1 MLSAQTT
8 VTYETTSEKPL
19 AKYLQAEIHARTGW
33 NLEVLQTR
41 SPAAGAVTLQQ
52 IGNDK
57 SECEDYNLTAGPTQ
71 LVMRASSDAGLF
83 YAVQTLLQMFDAQ
96 GIATGRPVTLP
107 TATITDAPQF
117 SWRGLLL
124 DESDHFFGKQT
135 VEELLDAMAYLK
147 LNRLHWHLTDDAG
160 WRIEIKRYPKLTQI
174 GGKGNWSD
182 PRSPTTFYT
191 QADIR
196 EIVAYAQQ
204 RHIIIIP
211 EVDMPGHAT
220 AATRAYPE
228 ISEGGKGE
236 WADFTFNP
244 ARRETYEFLRQVLQE
259 LDTLFPGP
267 YLHLGG
273 DEVSFGN
280 QPWST
285 DPEILQF
292 SRQHGLANAVELEHY
307 FVRRMAAINHDLGK
321 TTMGWDEITGAG
333 VPPATA
339 AIMWW
344 RHNQTNAL
352 IQALKQGYP
361 VVLCPRLP
369 CYFDYDQDA
378 THRYGRRF
386 EERFNRLE
394 DVYDSPGNNVMEIL
408 KAFPK
413 AKIMGLEACLWTEW
427 MPDRTRLDYMTFPRL
442 AAFAEAAWTP
452 PSAKN
457 QADFLERTKW
467 YLQELDRRKIPHY
480 NPFNPSATPEP
491 FGPKN
496 HQPPP

>member
-1 MLSAQTT
+1 MDAGTKIIYESSA
-8 VTYETTSEKPL
+8 EK
-19 AKYLQAEIHARTGW
+19 ATAEILQAEVKARNGWKWKVLHTGKHI
-33 NLEVLQTR
+33 
-41 SPAAGAVTLQQ
+41 AGAVV
-52 IGNDK
+52 IK
-57 SECEDYNLTAGPTQ
+57 SAKNNKSDAEDYSLTVCSTQ
-71 LVMRASSDAGLF
+71 LVLQATSDAGLF
-83 YAVQTLLQMFDAQ
+83 YAVQSLLQMADAR
-96 GIATGRPVTLP
+96 GISAGRPVTLP
-107 TATITDAPQF
+107 AIHITDAPHF
-117 SWRGLLL
+117 AWRGLLL
-124 DESDHFFGKQT
+124 DESDHFYGKQT

-160 WRIEIKRYPKLTQI
+160 WRIEIKRYPKLAQI

-182 PRSPTTFYT
+182 PQAPAAYYT

-204 RHIIIIP
+204 RRIIIIP

-228 ISEGGKGE
+228 ISGGGTGE

-244 ARRETYEFLRQVLQE
+244 ARSETYVFLRNVLQE
-259 LDTLFPGP
+259 LDALFPGP

-285 DPEILQF
+285 DPKILNF
-292 SRQHGLANAVELEHY
+292 SRNHGLTNAVELEKY
-307 FVRRMAAINHDLGK
+307 FVRRMAAVNHDLGK
-321 TTMGWDEITGAG
+321 TTMGWDEITRAG

-344 RHNQTNAL
+344 RHDQTNVL
-352 IQALKQGYP
+352 KQALDHGYP

-369 CYFDYDQDA
+369 CYFDYDQA
-378 THRYGRRF
+378 AAHQYGRRF
-386 EERFNRLE
+386 KRQFNRLE
-394 DVYDSPGNNVMEIL
+394 DVYDSPGTNITEIIN
-408 KAFPK
+408 ANPR

-452 PSAKN
+452 PTAKN
-457 QADFLERTKW
+457 KANFMARTKW
-467 YLQELDRRKIPHY
+467 YLHELDRRKIPYY
-480 NPFNPSATPEP
+480 NPFNPASTPEP

-496 HQPPP
+496 HQTRP